1 MRKKTGTGI
10 AAILLSAMLTGCA
23 GAGQDTVYDDEIT
36 QSKKELSFAEQ
47 LAADSGDVEL
57 VVWGAEEDQEMLQQI
72 LSDFEEAYRGKATFH
87 ITCEIQSE
95 SACKDALMSGL
106 EEGAD
111 LFAFADD
118 QLTTLVA
125 AGALEPIENQKQV
138 RDENLEGAVEAAS
151 IGDTL
156 YAWPLTA
163 DNGYFLYYDSRYI
176 TQEDAA
182 SLDRI
187 LEIAAEQNKKFTMD
201 WSSGW
206 YVYAF
211 FGNTGMEVG
220 LNEDGITNYCTWNQK
235 GTTVSGADVAQAML
249 NIAASP
255 GFFNT
260 DDSGFLNGVRDG
272 SVIAGV
278 SGVWNA
284 VAVEEAWGEG
294 YAAASLPVYSCAGE
308 QIQMASFSGYKMIGV
323 NAYSDH
329 HAWASL
335 LAQWITSEE
344 NQNLRFQLRGQGP
357 SNRKASQSAAV
368 QDSPA
373 IAALL
378 DQSQYA
384 CLQRIGGNYWDPVTD
399 FATTMANGNPDG
411 KNLQELLDEMA
422 EGIMAP

>member
-1 MRKKTGTGI
+1 MKTRIQTGFSMFLI
-10 AAILLSAMLTGCA
+10 SVLLSGCA
-23 GAGQDTVYDDEIT
+23 APAYTATSDHTDTQRT
-36 QSKKELSFAEQ
+36 GNLSFEEQ

-57 VVWGAEEDQEMLQQI
+57 VVWGAEEDQEMLRQI
-72 LSDFEEAYRGKATFH
+72 VAEFQETYKGQAEFH
-87 ITCEIQSE
+87 ITCEVQSE

-118 QLTTLVA
+118 QLSTLVA
-125 AGALEPIENQKQV
+125 AGALEPIENQEQI
-138 RDENLEGAVEAAS
+138 RADNLEGAVEAAS
-151 IGDTL
+151 IDNTL

-163 DNGYFLYYDSRYI
+163 DNGYFLYYNSRYI
-176 TQEDAA
+176 SKEDAA

-187 LEIAAEQNKKFTMD
+187 LEIAAAQNKKFAMD

-206 YVYAF
+206 YVYSF

-235 GTTVSGADVAQAML
+235 GTSVSGTDVAQAML
-249 NIAASP
+249 DIAASP
-255 GFFNT
+255 GFLNT
-260 DDSGFLNGVRDG
+260 DDAGFLDGVRNG

-284 VAVEEAWGEG
+284 VAVEEAWGNG
-294 YAAASLPVYSCAGE
+294 FAADKLPVYPCAGE
-308 QIQMASFSGYKMIGV
+308 PIQMASFSGYKMIGV

-335 LAQWITSEE
+335 LAQWITNES
-344 NQNLRFQLRGQGP
+344 NQELRFRLRGQGP
-357 SNRKASQSAAV
+357 SNRTASQSAAV

-378 DQSQYA
+378 AQSEYA
-384 CLQRIGGNYWDPVTD
+384 CLQRIGGNYWDPVTA
-399 FATTMANGNPDG
+399 FATTMADGNPGG
-411 KNLQELLDEMA
+411 KNLQELLDEMT